1 MEVIDGIAR
10 MQGMHPSLLPWHQ
23 LLVFLVASH
32 ERSQELSI
40 IKAGSNLLKLKTN
53 AGGVLAKF

>member
-1 MEVIDGIAR
+1 MEVMDGIAR

-32 ERSQELSI
+32 ERSEELSI
-40 IKAGSNLLKLKTN
+40 IKAGS
-53 AGGVLAKF
+53 KFTETQD